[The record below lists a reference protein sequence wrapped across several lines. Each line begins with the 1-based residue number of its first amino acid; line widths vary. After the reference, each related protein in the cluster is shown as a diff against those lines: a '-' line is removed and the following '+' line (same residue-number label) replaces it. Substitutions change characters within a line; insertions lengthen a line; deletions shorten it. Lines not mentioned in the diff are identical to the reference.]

1 MILAFHIGPAAS
13 GRGLCDIDRLLFKVA
28 KIEKSLYYG
37 NILLGVPDVTYNR
50 YIFAVLEL
58 PNSLTR
64 DLVTPNNT
72 LSMSYSPH
80 PLAAGPIRNAENME
94 SLLFITLRL
103 GHIRCSFSSI
113 MFYLG
118 SHHVPKA

>member
-50 YIFAVLEL
+50 YIFAVPGL
-58 PNSLTR
+58 PNFLTR

-72 LSMSYSPH
+72 LSIVHSPH
-80 PLAAGPIRNAENME
+80 
-94 SLLFITLRL
+94 TV
-103 GHIRCSFSSI
+103 RCLPDPYE
-113 MFYLG
+113 MPKTWNLYYL
-118 SHHVPKA
+118 